1 MKQIISILTAFL
13 LLGGSVTAQN
23 TEKMDKS
30 YKETKSLVAY
40 FSATGNTRE
49 AAQMVAQVSGGDLF
63 EIVPLQPY
71 TDADLDWTNKQSRSS
86 IEMSDKKSRPEVAS
100 KVENMEQYEVIY
112 LGFPIW
118 WGIAPTIVN
127 TFLEEY
133 DLEGK
138 TIVPFF
144 TSGGSGAGRTIDYL
158 KPSAPRANFKE
169 PHLLS
174 YVNEQ
179 AVREWLERIF

>member
-1 MKQIISILTAFL
+1 MKQFISILTVVL
-13 LLGGSVTAQN
+13 LLGGNLFAQN
-23 TEKMDKS
+23 TEKKMS
-30 YKETKSLVAY
+30 YKDSKSLVAY
-40 FSATGNTRE
+40 FSATGTTRK

-158 KPSAPRANFKE
+158 KPSAPKAVFKE